1 MDSKQKKKWHLHR
14 PADVIMDNKAEIIW
28 DMLLTTDREVVANQ
42 PNIVVRD
49 KINKKVFIIDISCP
63 SDVNVNAKEN
73 EKIAKYS
80 GLRVELAKMWQSECV
95 VIPIVI
101 GSLGGLSEKFVD
113 YINTI
118 PAEIS
123 VELCL
128 KITLLGSEKIMRS
141 CLSRK

>member
-1 MDSKQKKKWHLHR
+1 M
-14 PADVIMDNKAEIIW
+14 
-28 DMLLTTDREVVANQ
+28 
-42 PNIVVRD
+42 
-49 KINKKVFIIDISCP
+49 FIIDISCP

-73 EKIAKYS
+73 EKISKYNC
-80 GLRVELAKMWQSECV
+80 LREELAKMWQSECV

-101 GSLGGLSEKFVD
+101 GSLGGPSEKFVV

-141 CLSRK
+141 RLSRK